1 MHFFRSR
8 EDAEAWALGRKGIAI
23 LSIAEG
29 NELAQEHWVERYR
42 EALDRLAARN
52 E

>member
-8 EDAEAWALGRKGIAI
+8 EDADGWAAGREGIAI

-29 NELAQEHWVERYR
+29 DELAQVHWVERLR
-42 EALDRLAARN
+42 RASSG
-52 E
+52 

>member
-8 EDAEAWALGRKGIAI
+8 EDADGWAAGRDGIAI

-29 NELAQEHWVERYR
+29 DELAQEHWVERLR
-42 EALDRLAARN
+42 RASSG
-52 E
+52 